1 MSALRLVKEHTVY
14 RSMANL
20 RSGPGKRRKTRGS
33 PAGNTG
39 VCVRERLRRSEH
51 RHLFP
56 VRPKHRVVSKPVAKT
71 RGSVMCPDRSTGP
84 AVATWSVKS
93 CGTPDCRRLGRGVGT
108 AHRPL
113 ICHRLRRRS
122 APKSERAGVA
132 FRFCAANLHIHIT
145 TSAPCTVSLQA
156 FRGGCQA
163 TRLWYLRVLCGN
175 QHTVTT
181 FSVQTVVKSDC

>member
-1 MSALRLVKEHTVY
+1 MPSRNVLSQFTDQWQISEAVQENKEKLEGVPLGILVSACASACDDPNTD
-14 RSMANL
+14 
-20 RSGPGKRRKTRGS
+20 TCS
-33 PAGNTG
+33 P
-39 VCVRERLRRSEH
+39 CD
-51 RHLFP
+51 
-56 VRPKHRVVSKPVAKT
+56 PKHRVVSLWPET

-113 ICHRLRRRS
+113 ICHRQRRRRRS
-122 APKSERAGVA
+122 TPKSERAGVA
-132 FRFCAANLHIHIT
+132 FRFCAANLLIHIT

-163 TRLWYLRVLCGN
+163 TWLWYLRVFVRQPTHSDNVLRTDCG
-175 QHTVTT
+175 
-181 FSVQTVVKSDC
+181 